1 MEEPCFSEGFRGPPD
16 RLPEKESE
24 GGGDLGSSH
33 PFVCNFEAPHYCC
46 IKERGEEQENR
57 AKKMY

>member
-24 GGGDLGSSH
+24 GGGTWGAHILLCAILRH
-33 PFVCNFEAPHYCC
+33 RIIVA
-46 IKERGEEQENR
+46 
-57 AKKMY
+57 